1 MHKLINLFDYSQK
14 IKFIYLI
21 FLMFIAS
28 SLELLGLGMV
38 VLILNSFL
46 GLNNEHFQIINEFL
60 GFFFKGEITF
70 ELILFFIL
78 ILFSTKLLIL
88 IFVSWV
94 ETDFLAKFREKIS
107 NKLYHN
113 FLNRDVLNILRKNS
127 AEYLRN
133 FTEEITISNVFVNSC
148 LRIILD
154 SVLLFT
160 FLIFLMYLDPII
172 TGIVFLIFSSVG
184 IVYYIL
190 IKNKLASW
198 AITGL
203 DNKKKRIQFISESF
217 SAIKSIKILSRENFF
232 LDRFKKQNF
241 SLSRIQFKVN
251 FLNSLPRHI
260 LEYILILSILLLLFY
275 LIKNQYSNENMIQLI
290 SIYTLSAFRLVP
302 LINRLLGYMQ
312 HLKHTYPSIGKLINE
327 NEQKIRVKKKKTYK
341 LKINKN
347 IKLIVKNFSLDNN
360 KNLLLK
366 NVDIDIKKNS
376 QIGIIGKSG
385 SGKSTIIDILCGFK
399 KNKFS
404 SIKVDNKEINNP
416 EKLDSWQKS
425 IGYVP
430 QNIIILNQSLRENI
444 LFGSD
449 RKIFDDKILENII
462 KKVDLNKFVKKTN
475 GGLSQVLRQD
485 GQNISGGEKQRIGIA
500 RALINDPELIILDEA
515 TSGLDYETENNVLR
529 TIKKLKSTTIIVSHR
544 FNALKNCDKI
554 YMIKGKEFFLL
565 KKNNLKKYFEQ

>member
-1 MHKLINLFDYSQK
+1 MHKLINLFDHSQK

-46 GLNNEHFQIINEFL
+46 GLNDDHFQIINDFL
-60 GFFFKGEITF
+60 GFFFKSEITF

-78 ILFSTKLLIL
+78 ILYSIKLLIL

-154 SVLLFT
+154 SILLFT

-184 IVYYIL
+184 TIYYIL

-251 FLNSLPRHI
+251 FLNTLPRHI
-260 LEYILILSILLLLFY
+260 LEYILILSILSLFFY
-275 LIKNQYSNENMIQLI
+275 LIKNQYSNESMIQLI
-290 SIYTLSAFRLVP
+290 SIYTLSAFRVVP

-366 NVDIDIKKNS
+366 NVNIDIKKNS
-376 QIGIIGKSG
+376 QIGIIGQSG

-404 SIKVDNKEINNP
+404 SIKVDNKKIDNP

-449 RKIFDDKILENII
+449 RKIFDDRILGNII
-462 KKVDLNKFVKKTN
+462 KKVDLNKFVKKPN

-485 GQNISGGEKQRIGIA
+485 GQNIYGGEKQRIGIA
-500 RALINDPELIILDEA
+500 RALINEPELIILDEA
-515 TSGLDYETENNVLR
+515 TSGLDYETENNVLH
-529 TIKKLKSTTIIVSHR
+529 TIKKLKRTTIIVSHR

-554 YMIKGKEFFLL
+554 YMIKDKEFFLL
-565 KKNNLKKYFEQ
+565 KKNNLKKYFEK